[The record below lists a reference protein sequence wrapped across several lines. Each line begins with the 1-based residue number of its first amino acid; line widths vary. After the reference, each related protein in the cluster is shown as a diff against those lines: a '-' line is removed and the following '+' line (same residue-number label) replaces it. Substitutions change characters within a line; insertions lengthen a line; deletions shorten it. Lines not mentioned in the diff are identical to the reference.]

1 MVAVLLQSLTYFSQS
16 FARLSLISS
25 LICGYVAIDGRSST
39 LKLFLH
45 SIGNQLAL
53 YSFAV
58 RCSKAVDGPLQ
69 QNPYFANSALFV
81 WYVAQRTY
89 WRHAGMRASL

>member
-1 MVAVLLQSLTYFSQS
+1 MLGNGSSEPEGAKLHSGSLCRFTDNYRNPKTTKLKSMVAVLLQSLTYFSQS

-45 SIGNQLAL
+45 SIGNQLA
-53 YSFAV
+53 
-58 RCSKAVDGPLQ
+58 
-69 QNPYFANSALFV
+69 
-81 WYVAQRTY
+81 
-89 WRHAGMRASL
+89 